1 MSQIFNLEKPTNA
14 SVICSTILD
23 RGDLVRLTYK
33 KEKQSNYRVRMGI
46 LQDVEKRD
54 GEIYSLTVLDYTV
67 DPDDFYLTDPGIRKF
82 LWSRI
87 GELHTYSPFEPSS
100 IPNTPDQVS
109 FNLPAGHVALVK
121 IGTPDVINR
130 KVK

>member
-1 MSQIFNLEKPTNA
+1 MSQVFDLENATNVSA
-14 SVICSTILD
+14 IYSRSLD
-23 RGDLVRLTYK
+23 TGDLVRFTYK

-54 GEIYSLTVLDYTV
+54 DEIYSITVLDYTV
-67 DPDDFYLTDPGIRKF
+67 DPDDFYLTNPGIRKF

-87 GELHTYSPFEPSS
+87 GTLHTYSPVEPSS
-100 IPNTPDQVS
+100 IPNNPDQVS